1 MSATL
6 EMRAKA
12 EAKDLEEVLS
22 DDEKTAAFAGFAG
35 SIGID
40 YFKAKE
46 LLPGLWKKAKR
57 EDAGRVGYPDI
68 AVMQALHLVA
78 PDEILRLIDGLPP
91 LDLWA
96 TLVYLGGIPDRAN
109 DWRSLLR

>member
-1 MSATL
+1 MGDMIGLKVKAATKPL
-6 EMRAKA
+6 AEILNDDDKA
-12 EAKDLEEVLS
+12 E
-22 DDEKTAAFAGFAG
+22 AFAGF
-35 SIGID
+35 SNSVGIE

-46 LLPGLWKKAKR
+46 ILPPLWEKAKR